1 VDVDWDDANV
11 EHIAE
16 HDVSPAEAEDAIL
29 DPDRVPSQAR
39 STPAEKR
46 QGIVGMTEDG
56 RILFVSFTKHA
67 GAIRVVTAYDAS
79 DGQRRQHRRR
89 NR

>member
-1 VDVDWDDANV
+1 VDFDWDDANV

-16 HDVSPAEAEDAIL
+16 HGVSPTEAEDAIL

-46 QGIVGMTEDG
+46 QGIIGITEDG
-56 RILFVSFTKHA
+56 RVLFVSFTKRA
-67 GAIRVVTAYDAS
+67 GAIRVVTTYDAS
-79 DGQRRQHRRR
+79 DRQRRQYRRR